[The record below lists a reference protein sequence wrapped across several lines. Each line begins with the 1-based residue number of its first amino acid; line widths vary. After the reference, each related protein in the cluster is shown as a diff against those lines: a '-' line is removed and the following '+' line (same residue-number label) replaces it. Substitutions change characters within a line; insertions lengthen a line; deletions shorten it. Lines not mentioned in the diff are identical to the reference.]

1 MRGKLQLQ
9 YQSASNAM
17 PGSTSVQYDLQN
29 SIEFKYT
36 DGVAAA
42 AKTEN
47 RGQAAGKGQ
56 WKMQARGA
64 G

>member
-1 MRGKLQLQ
+1 MP
-9 YQSASNAM
+9 AVSNPWCAFYFM

-36 DGVAAA
+36 GGVTAAA
-42 AKTEN
+42 EKTEN
-47 RGQAAGKGQ
+47 WGQAAGKGQ